1 MKAIHNKTLEP
12 LRVPLGGGKLLHLG
26 PGQRGHVQDDAL
38 EIAGVRRLIESGA
51 IAVEGEEGRPGE
63 FGGETGPPREDPHGH
78 VHGNKVFP
86 SGNRG
91 G

>member
-1 MKAIHNKTLEP
+1 MKAIHNKTKEP

-26 PGQRGHVQDDAL
+26 PGQKGHVADDAL
-38 EIAGVRRLIESGA
+38 RSAGLSRLIASGA
-51 IAVEGEEGRPGE
+51 IAVEGEEDRPGDFASE
-63 FGGETGPPREDPHGH
+63 RGLPRESPHGH